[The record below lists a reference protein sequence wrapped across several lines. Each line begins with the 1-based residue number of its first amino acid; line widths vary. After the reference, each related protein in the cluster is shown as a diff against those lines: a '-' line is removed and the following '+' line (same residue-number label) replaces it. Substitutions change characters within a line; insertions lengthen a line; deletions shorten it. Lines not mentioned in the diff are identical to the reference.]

1 MKFLNTL
8 EFKGALGQALWFLL
22 LITSKFSNYGGVWGR
37 RQWCTMKKHTEDMQN
52 LRAVGGEKF
61 SYKKCINHPN
71 SSNAFCVGFCR
82 RTDAFQVA
90 FPALCL
96 AQGRWWANEWLNEE
110 VKAAWWWSQG
120 LFVCCLHWV
129 PPGGTSSGLLHF
141 VAETTGK
148 GKNDIFFFAA
158 LASERMLVTF
168 LVFLFQKLTF
178 MLFFLPVKRMYNNFS
193 NLRKCRSMKRGK
205 W

>member
-1 MKFLNTL
+1 MKFLNTFK
-8 EFKGALGQALWFLL
+8 FKGALGQTLWLSLL
-22 LITSKFSNYGGVWGR
+22 FTSKFSNYGWVWGR
-37 RQWCTMKKHTEDMQN
+37 RQWCTMKKHMEDMQN

-61 SYKKCINHPN
+61 SYKRCINHPN

-82 RTDAFQVA
+82 RTDALQVA

-96 AQGRWWANEWLNEE
+96 APGRWWANEWLNGE
-110 VKAAWWWSQG
+110 VHATWWSRGCLLPPLSAAWRNQQWTAA
-120 LFVCCLHWV
+120 FCCRNHR
-129 PPGGTSSGLLHF
+129 
-141 VAETTGK
+141 K

-158 LASERMLVTF
+158 LASGRMLVTF

-178 MLFFLPVKRMYNNFS
+178 MLFVLPMKRMYNNFS
-193 NLRKCRSMKRGK
+193 NLRKFRSMKRGK